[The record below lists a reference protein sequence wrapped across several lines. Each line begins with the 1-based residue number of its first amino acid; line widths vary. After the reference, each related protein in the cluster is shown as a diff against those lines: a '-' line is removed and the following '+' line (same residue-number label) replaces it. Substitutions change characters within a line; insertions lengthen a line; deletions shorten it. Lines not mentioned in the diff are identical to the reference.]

1 MSRPTQDTTNFWH
14 AYLYA
19 AFMLYGLTFQ
29 TVPIH
34 YQAYVVVLQP
44 HDCRNN
50 HGLGY
55 SPFARRY

>member
-1 MSRPTQDTTNFWH
+1 
-14 AYLYA
+14 
-19 AFMLYGLTFQ
+19 MLYGLTFQ

-34 YQAYVVVLQP
+34 YRSYLVVLQP